1 MYYLE
6 RRTAQS
12 VILYGTVMGLCINH
26 YLLQRTKKE
35 NNTSSP
41 HQKKKKKH
49 VSPMRIEKCI
59 YLGTNLRVYEM
70 V

>member
-1 MYYLE
+1 MEQLWV
-6 RRTAQS
+6 S
-12 VILYGTVMGLCINH
+12 VLITIYCKE
-26 YLLQRTKKE
+26 QRKKI
-35 NNTSSP
+35 THP
-41 HQKKKKKH
+41 PPTKKKKNH